1 MQIRL
6 EHLQSQVQK
15 PIITIMMSPQMQ
27 QAIQLLQ
34 LPILELSQKIEQE
47 LAENPVLEEI
57 AREDSSEEAAAGE
70 AGAEERATEERAA
83 EQKAEEAREGEK
95 DLQFKEEF
103 DVLQKIDEEWRDY
116 FRESG
121 PYFRPSE
128 DDEERRAFLENSIT
142 RSETLSEHL
151 SAQMALAASSEEER
165 ELGDLVIGNIDEYGF
180 LRISLDELALLA
192 GRTPQEIEHVL
203 KIIQTFD
210 PSGVGARDLR
220 ESLLIQLRAMGKEG
234 GLACRMIERHYEALG
249 KKRYQDI
256 ARAERVKVTDVQEA
270 VHDIMRLSLR
280 PGSGFGQTQAQYI
293 TPDITLRKDDG
304 KFEITINDERIPHL
318 RISNFYRQMLGNDQ
332 VAKDVRD
339 YIKDKVHA
347 GRWLIKNIHQRQETL
362 HNIASEIVRVQES
375 FLKTGGGALKPLTMH
390 QIAEAVGLHES
401 TVSRAISGKYIDT
414 PHGIF
419 PLKFFFTTGIEMAD
433 GEEVSAHRVKRAL
446 REIVAKE
453 ETKRPLSDEA
463 LVKML
468 NDEGYRIAR
477 RTVAKYRKELG
488 ILPSHLRRS
497 F

>member
-34 LPILELSQKIEQE
+34 LPILELTQKIEQE
-47 LAENPVLEEI
+47 LAQNPVLEEI
-57 AREDSSEEAAAGE
+57 SREEPVEEQLREESPEQTPRDEGKE
-70 AGAEERATEERAA
+70 A
-83 EQKAEEAREGEK
+83 EK
-95 DLQFKEEF
+95 DLKFKEEF
-103 DVLQKIDEEWRDY
+103 DVLRKIDDEWRDY

-121 PYFRPSE
+121 PHFRPSE
-128 DDEERRAFLENSIT
+128 DEEERRAFLEASIT
-142 RSETLSEHL
+142 QSETLSEHL
-151 SAQMALAASSEEER
+151 SAQMALAASDDDER
-165 ELGDLVIGNIDEYGF
+165 ELGDLIIGNIDEHGF

-192 GRTPQEIEHVL
+192 GKTPQEIEHVL

-210 PSGVGARDLR
+210 PSGVGARDLK
-220 ESLLIQLRAMGKEG
+220 ESLLIQLRNMDKEG
-234 GLACRMIERHYEALG
+234 SLSYRILERHYESLG
-249 KKRYQDI
+249 KKKYQEI
-256 ARAERVKVTDVQEA
+256 ARAERVKVTDIQDA
-270 VHDIMRLSLR
+270 VKEIMRLSLR
-280 PGSGFGQTQAQYI
+280 PGGGFGRTQAQYI

-318 RISNFYRQMLGNDQ
+318 RISNFYRRMLGDDN
-332 VAKDVRD
+332 VTKEVRD

-362 HNIASEIVRVQES
+362 YNIASEIVRVQES
-375 FLKTGGGALKPLTMH
+375 FFRTGGGALKPLTMH
-390 QIAEAVGLHES
+390 RIAEAVGLHES

-419 PLKFFFTTGIEMAD
+419 PLKFFFTTGIEMS
-433 GEEVSAHRVKRAL
+433 GGGEVSAHRVKRAL
-446 REIVAKE
+446 RELVAKE
-453 ETKRPLSDEA
+453 ETKKPLSDEA

-468 NDEGYRIAR
+468 NDEGYKIAR

-488 ILPSHLRRS
+488 ILPSHLRKS

>member
-6 EHLQSQVQK
+6 EHLQTQVQK

-34 LPILELSQKIEQE
+34 LPILELTQKIEHE
-47 LAENPVLEEI
+47 LSQNPVLEEI
-57 AREDSSEEAAAGE
+57 SRDEPVEEQTPE
-70 AGAEERATEERAA
+70 AP
-83 EQKAEEAREGEK
+83 EAQVDEGKESEK
-95 DLQFKEEF
+95 DLQFKQEF
-103 DVLQKIDEEWRDY
+103 DVLRKIDDEWREY
-116 FRESG
+116 FRQSG

-128 DDEERRAFLENSIT
+128 DEEERRAFLESSIT
-142 RSETLSEHL
+142 RSETLAEHL
-151 SAQMALAASSEEER
+151 SAQMALAASNDDER
-165 ELGDLVIGNIDEYGF
+165 ALGDLVIGNIDEHGF

-192 GRTPQEIEHVL
+192 GKTPQEIEHVL

-210 PSGVGARDLR
+210 PSGVGARDLK
-220 ESLLIQLRAMGKEG
+220 ESLLIQLCAVGKEG
-234 GLACRMIERHYEALG
+234 SLAYRIIEKHYEALG
-249 KKRYQDI
+249 KKKYQEI

-270 VHDIMRLSLR
+270 VKDIMRLSLR
-280 PGSGFGQTQAQYI
+280 PGSGFGQAQAQYI

-318 RISNFYRQMLGNDQ
+318 RISNFYRQMLGDEK
-332 VAKDVRD
+332 VSKDVRD
-339 YIKDKVHA
+339 YIKEKVHA

-362 HNIASEIVRVQES
+362 SNIASEIIQVQEN
-375 FLKTGGGALKPLTMH
+375 FFKTGGGALKPLTMH

-419 PLKFFFTTGIEMAD
+419 PLKFFFTTGIGTAN
-433 GEEVSAHRVKRAL
+433 GEEVSAHSVKHAL
-446 REIVAKE
+446 KELVAKE
-453 ETKRPLSDEA
+453 DGKKPLSDEA

-468 NDEGYRIAR
+468 NDQGYKIAR

-488 ILPSHLRRS
+488 ILPSHLRKS

>member
-34 LPILELSQKIEQE
+34 LPILELTQKIEHE
-47 LAENPVLEEI
+47 LSQNPVLEEI
-57 AREDSSEEAAAGE
+57 SREEPVEEQAPE
-70 AGAEERATEERAA
+70 AQEEPVD
-83 EQKAEEAREGEK
+83 EGKESEK
-95 DLQFKEEF
+95 DLQFKQEF
-103 DVLQKIDEEWRDY
+103 EVLRKIDDEWRDY

-128 DDEERRAFLENSIT
+128 DDEERRAFLESSIT

-151 SAQMALAASSEEER
+151 SAQMALAASSDEER
-165 ELGDLVIGNIDEYGF
+165 ELGDLVIGNIDEHGF

-192 GRTPQEIEHVL
+192 GKTPAEIERVL

-220 ESLLIQLRAMGKEG
+220 ESLLIQLRTMGKHGSLAYRIIEKHFEG
-234 GLACRMIERHYEALG
+234 LG
-249 KKRYQDI
+249 KKKYQEI

-270 VHDIMRLSLR
+270 VTDIMRLSLR
-280 PGSGFGQTQAQYI
+280 PGSGFGQTQTQYI

-318 RISNFYRQMLGNDQ
+318 RISNFYRQMLGDEN
-332 VAKDVRD
+332 VSKDVRD

-362 HNIASEIVRVQES
+362 YNIASRIVEVQEN
-375 FLKTGGGALKPLTMH
+375 FFRTGGGALKPLTMH

-419 PLKFFFTTGIEMAD
+419 PLKFFFTTGIETD
-433 GEEVSAHRVKRAL
+433 SGEEVSAHRVKRAL
-446 REIVAKE
+446 RELVAKE
-453 ETKRPLSDEA
+453 DTKKPLSDEA

-468 NDEGYRIAR
+468 NDQGYRIAR